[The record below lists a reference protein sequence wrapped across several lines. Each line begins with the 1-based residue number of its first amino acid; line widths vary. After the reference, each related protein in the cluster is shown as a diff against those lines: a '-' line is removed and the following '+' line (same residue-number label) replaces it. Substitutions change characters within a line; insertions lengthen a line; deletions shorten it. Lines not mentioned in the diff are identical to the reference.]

1 MNTTPEVDEQHTLV
15 RELCLEAR
23 AAARQLAQTSTA
35 AKNAA
40 LRSAAVG
47 LRSQADLLLEANA
60 LDLAAATDR
69 PDAFRDRLTLTR
81 ERIDAMASGVEE
93 ILALPDPVGESI
105 DGWRRPNGLE
115 IQQVR
120 VPIGVV
126 AIIYESRPNVTA
138 DAAALCLKSGNA
150 AILKGGSEALQTNA
164 AIADVFATAL
174 ETIGLPRASVTLLRT
189 PSRAATRALLR
200 QKDLVDVVV
209 PRGGKDLI
217 RALEEE
223 SEIPVIKH
231 LEGVCQLYVDRAA
244 DLVAAGKICINAKVQ
259 RPGVCNAIEN
269 LLVHHDVAEEFVPR
283 IVRALEAEGVEIRGC
298 EETLRLAPTV
308 KAAEESD
315 WATEYLDK
323 ILSVKIVGSLD
334 EALEFIARY
343 GSGLADAIVTE
354 DYGAARRF
362 IAAVDS
368 AAVYVNASTRFT
380 DGGEFGFGAEIGI
393 STNRLHARGPMGL
406 RELTTYKYVVLGSGQ
421 VRA

>member
-1 MNTTPEVDEQHTLV
+1 MTGDVEAQV
-15 RELCLEAR
+15 RELCREAR

-40 LRSAAVG
+40 LRAAAIG
-47 LRSQADLLLEANA
+47 LRAAEGALLEANA
-60 LDLAAATDR
+60 RDLASATDR

-81 ERIDAMASGVEE
+81 ERIEAMATGIEE
-93 ILALPDPVGESI
+93 ILLLPDPVGESI
-105 DGWRRPNGLE
+105 TGWRRPNGLE
-115 IQQVR
+115 IRQVR

-126 AIIYESRPNVTA
+126 GIIYESRPNVTA
-138 DAAALCLKSGNA
+138 DAAALCLKAGNA
-150 AILKGGSEALQTNA
+150 AVLKGGSEALHTNS
-164 AIADVFATAL
+164 AIADVFAQAL
-174 ETIGLPRASVTLLRT
+174 ETLGLPRASVTLLRT
-189 PSRAATRALLR
+189 ADRAATRALLR
-200 QKDLVDVVV
+200 QKESIDVII

-244 DLVAAGKICINAKVQ
+244 DLAAAGKICINAKTQ

-269 LLVHHDVAEEFVPR
+269 MLVHQAVAEEFVPR
-283 IVRALEAEGVEIRGC
+283 IVRALEAEGVEVRGC
-298 EETLRLAPTV
+298 EKTVRIAPTV
-308 KAAEESD
+308 RLADESD

-323 ILSVKIVGSLD
+323 ILSVKVVESLD
-334 EALEFIARY
+334 EALDFIARY

-354 DYGAARRF
+354 DYSAASRF
-362 IAAVDS
+362 VAAVDS